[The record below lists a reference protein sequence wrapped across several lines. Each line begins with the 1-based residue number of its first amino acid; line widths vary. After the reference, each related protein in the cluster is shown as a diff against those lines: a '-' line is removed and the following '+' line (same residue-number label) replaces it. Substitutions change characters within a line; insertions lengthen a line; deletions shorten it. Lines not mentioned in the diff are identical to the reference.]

1 MHARACAP
9 ALHTALEISH
19 RYDMH
24 TNTHILSRPRL
35 AVWLNPDEISHD
47 EEELNKLRKQQVV
60 RTHAHTQTRMGTYMY
75 TLDSPKVCGCNLRR
89 ALLRF
94 CGYPCA
100 QKRCLCARVLLELEA
115 ESSLRA
121 QIMPLPQNR
130 LSQLHVHV
138 CVYGTWALTPGLF
151 ACRQMTLRLRRTKGS
166 LDSSTFPFVIG
177 PVREPWGGNF
187 TRADKKPAKKTRV

>member
-1 MHARACAP
+1 MQRSTRRSSPAPIARWSGRRSFPTIAPVAQAPPLLPAHACTRMCARSPHRAGDFQQIRHAK
-9 ALHTALEISH
+9 
-19 RYDMH
+19 
-24 TNTHILSRPRL
+24 NTHILSRPRL
-35 AVWLNPDEISHD
+35 PVWLNPDEISHD

-100 QKRCLCARVLLELEA
+100 QKRCLCVRVLLELEA

-138 CVYGTWALTPGLF
+138 CVYGT
-151 ACRQMTLRLRRTKGS
+151 
-166 LDSSTFPFVIG
+166 
-177 PVREPWGGNF
+177 
-187 TRADKKPAKKTRV
+187 